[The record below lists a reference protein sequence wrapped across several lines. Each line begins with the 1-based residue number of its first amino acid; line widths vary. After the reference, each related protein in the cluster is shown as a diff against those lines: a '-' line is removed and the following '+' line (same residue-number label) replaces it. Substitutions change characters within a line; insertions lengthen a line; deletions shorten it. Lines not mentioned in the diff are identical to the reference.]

1 MFKRNQLEE
10 AIALVYEPGLTK
22 STSEI
27 RTQLK
32 RLLETDRSLGRNK
45 GSSDPERANFAFY
58 SVDTP
63 GRGTENCFSQY
74 EAFALLTC
82 LPHATRLAAS
92 ARGRI
97 AASGKARV
105 GEASRPDFEAGPGE
119 SLDQFLIRQRA
130 KPGTLAV
137 DNTDPV
143 FLVIASRDQQGRSST
158 NSAAICRGQEEL
170 VPFIRT
176 QGSAKP
182 WTALELVNSIYDFSS
197 ALANIRPRRRGRVA
211 KKGTERTFFVTQGWV
226 IISWGRVWYAEIQMS
241 KKSTSEAVRRSSLF
255 GPPLVLE
262 GEDFA
267 AYDEL
272 VGRIYAAVKPVD
284 VLDEMFIA
292 DVASLE
298 WDVLRWRRL
307 KFHLIRSRAHKA
319 LTEFLGKYLDY
330 DLYRE
335 EFTEVLSETLETAAP
350 KDQAKG
356 VARIMAHDCARD
368 QADAF
373 DKVSGILARLGKT
386 MDYLL
391 NKAQKQKAKNSLM
404 RTCGV
409 NGVRSP

>member
-45 GSSDPERANFAFY
+45 RSSDPERGNFAFY

-63 GRGTENCFSQY
+63 GRGTENCFSEY

-82 LPHATRLAAS
+82 LRLMRHGWPQARAVALLRRVRPGLEKHHARILKQDPAS
-92 ARGRI
+92 L
-97 AASGKARV
+97 
-105 GEASRPDFEAGPGE
+105 F
-119 SLDQFLIRQRA
+119 DQFLIRQRA

-182 WTALELVNSIYDFSS
+182 WTALELVNSIHDFSS

-211 KKGTERTFFVTQGWV
+211 KKGTERTF
-226 IISWGRVWYAEIQMS
+226 
-241 KKSTSEAVRRSSLF
+241 L
-255 GPPLVLE
+255 
-262 GEDFA
+262 
-267 AYDEL
+267 
-272 VGRIYAAVKPVD
+272 
-284 VLDEMFIA
+284 
-292 DVASLE
+292 
-298 WDVLRWRRL
+298 
-307 KFHLIRSRAHKA
+307 
-319 LTEFLGKYLDY
+319 
-330 DLYRE
+330 
-335 EFTEVLSETLETAAP
+335 
-350 KDQAKG
+350 
-356 VARIMAHDCARD
+356 
-368 QADAF
+368 
-373 DKVSGILARLGKT
+373 
-386 MDYLL
+386 
-391 NKAQKQKAKNSLM
+391 
-404 RTCGV
+404 
-409 NGVRSP
+409 